1 MGGVEPLVEKGQHMP
16 RAIETTDLCKNYG
29 AALAVNGLSLHVDPG
44 EIYGFLGLNGA
55 GKTTTLR
62 MLLGMI
68 SPTAG
73 EARVL
78 GAPISPGRGPW
89 EQVGYLAENPAAYR
103 ELTVRENLEAARR
116 LRPGLERAA
125 IEQVIQ
131 LFGLTSYANRRAGA
145 LSHGNMQR
153 LGLARAML
161 HRPQLLLL
169 DEPANG
175 LDPAGIVEIREL
187 LASLA
192 HKQGVTV
199 FMSSHILAEVAKLAD
214 RIGIIHHGRLI
225 RELDAGEMEHE
236 RRRRLTIRALDLPAA
251 LADIQAANCPS
262 AQIIDDSVIVREEAA
277 LAHPE
282 ILSARLTQA
291 GHPPTHLAVE
301 EEDLESFFL
310 RLIGW
315 TEGSA
320 P

>member
-1 MGGVEPLVEKGQHMP
+1 MTP
-16 RAIETTDLCKNYG
+16 AIETLDLSKNYG
-29 AALAVNGLSLHVDPG
+29 STLAVDQLSMHVDRG

-78 GAPISPGRGPW
+78 DQSVRSGRGPW
-89 EQVGYLAENPAAYR
+89 DQVGYLSEYPAAYR
-103 ELTVRENLEAARR
+103 ELSVRQNLEAARR
-116 LRPGLERAA
+116 LHPGLEPASIDRA
-125 IEQVIQ
+125 IE
-131 LFGLTSYANRRAGA
+131 LFGLAPYAGRRAGA

-161 HRPQLLLL
+161 HHPQLLLL

-187 LASLA
+187 LGRLA
-192 HKQGVTV
+192 HDQGVTV

-214 RIGIIHHGRLI
+214 RIGIIHHGQLI
-225 RELDAGEMEHE
+225 RELDAGDLEHE
-236 RRRRLTIRALDLPAA
+236 RRRRLIVRALDMPAA
-251 LADIQAANCPS
+251 LGVVRAANCPS
-262 AQIIDDSVIVREEAA
+262 AHIVDGALVVEDQAA

-282 ILSARLTQA
+282 QIAARLTLA
-291 GHPPTHLAVE
+291 GQPPTHLAVE
-301 EEDLESFFL
+301 EEDLESYFL

-315 TEGSA
+315 TEEGAS
-320 P
+320 